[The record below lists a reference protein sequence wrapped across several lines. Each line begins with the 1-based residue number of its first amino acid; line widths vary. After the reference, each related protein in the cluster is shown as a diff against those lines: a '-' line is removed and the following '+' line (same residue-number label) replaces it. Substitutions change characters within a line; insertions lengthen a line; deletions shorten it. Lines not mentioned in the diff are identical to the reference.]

1 MSLYDLNKDMLIK
14 LITTIQDTETL
25 SEEELIKLKND
36 CIVSLKKFDEPQYSN
51 GNKQESYEQSC
62 QREKKRLCQGLRM
75 FEEMLSDSDT
85 ECNDNNLRKKIHIDF
100 FIINSL
106 TQKTTKL
113 NTYINWCGHF
123 FYTNS
128 KDACLTLGFG
138 HDAYCLTTSQ
148 DYLPDYLPNESN
160 YSFML
165 VEDLTIF
172 FRDNRISAELF
183 LFNEQ

>member
-36 CIVSLKKFDEPQYSN
+36 CIVSLKKFDEPQYLN
-51 GNKQESYEQSC
+51 GHKQESYEQSY
-62 QREKKRLCQGLRM
+62 QREKKRSYQGLKM
-75 FEEMLSDSDT
+75 FEEMLSDSDG
-85 ECNDNNLRKKIHIDF
+85 EGCDNNLRKKIHLDF
-100 FIINSL
+100 FISNGL
-106 TQKTTKL
+106 TRKTTKL
-113 NTYINWCGHF
+113 NTYVNWCSHF

-128 KDACLTLGFG
+128 VDACLTLGFG

-148 DYLPDYLPNESN
+148 DYLPDYLPNKGN

-183 LFNEQ
+183 LFKQ